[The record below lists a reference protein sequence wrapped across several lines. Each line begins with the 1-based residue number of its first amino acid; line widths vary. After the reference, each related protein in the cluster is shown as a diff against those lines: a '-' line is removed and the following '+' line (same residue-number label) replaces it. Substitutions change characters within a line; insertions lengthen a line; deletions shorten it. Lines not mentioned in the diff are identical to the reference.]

1 MSKTRIQGVTS
12 VQGAPDRPARGDGR
26 AAGSTVDAVIPARNE
41 EATIGAI
48 VSACRHCIWVREVIV
63 VDDGSI
69 DDTAAVASAAGA
81 TVLTSPG
88 SGGSKG
94 AAMARGI
101 AASDAAAI
109 LFVDA
114 DLLHLRPS
122 HLDQLH
128 AARSRTGAA
137 MVVGLRD
144 YGRLNPIIA
153 RTPPLTGERLVAR
166 WLLDAVAEEHWQ
178 GYGIELHLDALV
190 ARTGAGTAAA
200 TMRGVVQRT
209 KRQKFGTV
217 VGGWRTLQ
225 MAIALL
231 RLAGPRALETYRRYL
246 EGLVVVTA
254 RESEPGPRLPRALRS
269 TAWRA
274 GFRAP

>member
-1 MSKTRIQGVTS
+1 VS
-12 VQGAPDRPARGDGR
+12 

-48 VSACRHCIWVREVIV
+48 VSACRLCVWVREVIV

-69 DDTAAVASAAGA
+69 DDTAARASAAGA
-81 TVLTSPG
+81 KVLRRDG

-101 AASDAAAI
+101 AASDAATI

-122 HLDQLH
+122 HLDQLR
-128 AARSRTGAA
+128 AARSQTGAA
-137 MVVGLRD
+137 MAVGLLD

-153 RTPPLTGERLVAR
+153 RTPPLTGERLVER
-166 WLLDAVAEEHWQ
+166 WLLDAVAEEYWQ

-190 ARTGAGTAAA
+190 ARTGSGTAAS
-200 TMRGVVQRT
+200 TMMGVRQRT
-209 KRQKFGTV
+209 KRQKFGTI

-225 MAIALL
+225 MTIALM
-231 RLAGPRALETYRRYL
+231 RLAGPRAFDTYRRYL

-254 RESEPGPRLPRALRS
+254 
-269 TAWRA
+269 
-274 GFRAP
+274 

>member
-1 MSKTRIQGVTS
+1 
-12 VQGAPDRPARGDGR
+12 
-26 AAGSTVDAVIPARNE
+26 
-41 EATIGAI
+41 
-48 VSACRHCIWVREVIV
+48 
-63 VDDGSI
+63 
-69 DDTAAVASAAGA
+69 
-81 TVLTSPG
+81 
-88 SGGSKG
+88 
-94 AAMARGI
+94 MALGI

-128 AARSRTGAA
+128 AARSRTGRPWSSGSAT
-137 MVVGLRD
+137 
-144 YGRLNPIIA
+144 YGRLNPLIA

-166 WLLDAVAEEHWQ
+166 WVLDAVAEEHWQ

-200 TMRGVVQRT
+200 TMKGVAQRT

-217 VGGWRTLQ
+217 VGGWRSLQ
-225 MAIALL
+225 MAIALM
-231 RLAGPRALETYRRYL
+231 RLAGPHALGTYRRYL
-246 EGLVVVTA
+246 EGLVVITA
-254 RESEPGPRLPRALRS
+254 WESEPGPRLPRALRS

>member
-1 MSKTRIQGVTS
+1 MSKTRSQGVTTA
-12 VQGAPDRPARGDGR
+12 QGAPERPWRGDVR
-26 AAGSTVDAVIPARNE
+26 AAGSTVDVVIPARNE

-48 VSACRHCIWVREVIV
+48 VSACRRCAWVREVIV

-69 DDTAAVASAAGA
+69 DHTAARASAAGA
-81 TVLTSPG
+81 TVVTRAG

-101 AASDAAAI
+101 ATSDAAAI

-114 DLLHLRPS
+114 DLLHLQTS

-128 AARSRTGAA
+128 AARARTGAA

-144 YGRLNPIIA
+144 YGRLNPFIA

-166 WLLDAVAEEHWQ
+166 WVLDAVAEEHWQ

-190 ARTGAGTAAA
+190 ARTGGGTAAS
-200 TMRGVVQRT
+200 TMRGVTQRT

-225 MAIALL
+225 MAVGLM
-231 RLAGPRALETYRRYL
+231 RLAGPRALGTYRRYL

-254 RESEPGPRLPRALRS
+254 CESGHGPRLPRARRS

-274 GFRAP
+274 AFRAP